1 MTFASEGT
9 TFSIAQ
15 RPLLRAGKQK
25 YRLHSSLALPLC
37 LPLFCI
43 SFFSHNKFTL
53 NWLCRYSGSWYK
65 LMMDGWTET
74 GRKIQSLSK
83 PCPIPVQCTSKKRSC
98 RGFVEA
104 LSRYS
109 PSSVEPLSSSQ
120 TLGHTLDRQIQRLS
134 KACPLQW
141 KIVQFST
148 PDKLGTD
155 FGLRK

>member
-1 MTFASEGT
+1 MLRVRKASNECWWGG
-9 TFSIAQ
+9 AQ
-15 RPLLRAGKQK
+15 FWHGRKR
-25 YRLHSSLALPLC
+25 RRRTCLHVSCKAASNSQGPHVSLSNIC
-37 LPLFCI
+37 
-43 SFFSHNKFTL
+43 KF
-53 NWLCRYSGSWYK
+53 WYK
-65 LMMDGWTET
+65 LTMDGWTET

-83 PCPIPVQCTSKKRSC
+83 PCPIPVQCTSKKRLC

-134 KACPLQW
+134 KACPLQL

-148 PDKLGTD
+148 PDKLWTD
-155 FGLRK
+155 FGLGK